1 MNCYYESMKCTGFYG
16 SVDNE
21 TLPDVVLNCDRSV
34 LSDIRRYIMYAVEHA
49 DNMGFIRDGVYLY
62 DALDR
67 VLKEHSEIVN
77 SPDDY

>member
-1 MNCYYESMKCTGFYG
+1 MNCYYESMKCTGFCG
-16 SVDNE
+16 LVDDE
-21 TLPDVVLNCDRSV
+21 TLPDVVLTCDRSV
-34 LSDIRRYIMYAVEHA
+34 LADIRRYIKFAVEQA

-67 VLKEHSEIVN
+67 VMKEHLEMCD